1 MVQEENKEMAG
12 YSGGRKEDL
21 TACPWGLGTGVSQG
35 APAQV
40 SASLLGGSV
49 QPLFQRCLKADRG
62 VGPSPGG
69 QNANRTR
76 RRGGCTFLQ
85 LRTDFQGSG
94 KVPDSPAKGGQ
105 ASHLLLDYHQAPP
118 EATTGKDSFPPGN

>member
-1 MVQEENKEMAG
+1 MAG
-12 YSGGRKEDL
+12 DAGGRKEDL

-49 QPLFQRCLKADRG
+49 QLLFQGCRKADRG

-69 QNANRTR
+69 QNANRETE
-76 RRGGCTFLQ
+76 Q
-85 LRTDFQGSG
+85 E
-94 KVPDSPAKGGQ
+94 GGQ
-105 ASHLLLDYHQAPP
+105 AVH
-118 EATTGKDSFPPGN
+118 SFS